1 MGGMKRSA
9 SAGSASSSMELR
21 HLQEVALVGPCDF
34 QVTCI
39 TPEVRGGSARRS
51 EVQVVLTLR
60 AASPEEARFWVGSLL
75 WLGRLSSKRPQLPL
89 REVSAVNLTLTLALA
104 PTLTL
109 T

>member
-1 MGGMKRSA
+1 MCGGPRV
-9 SAGSASSSMELR
+9 L
-21 HLQEVALVGPCDF
+21 HNPALLPRCHTPR
-34 QVTCI
+34 VTEANP
-39 TPEVRGGSARRS
+39 TPTPN
-51 EVQVVLTLR
+51 QVVLTLR